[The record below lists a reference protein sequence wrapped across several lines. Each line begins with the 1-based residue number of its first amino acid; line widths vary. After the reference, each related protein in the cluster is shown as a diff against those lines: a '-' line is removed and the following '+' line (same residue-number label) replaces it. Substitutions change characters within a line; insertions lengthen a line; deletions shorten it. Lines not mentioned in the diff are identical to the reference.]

1 MKALI
6 DTCVIVDILQKR
18 DPFMQQRWK
27 SFSQYQ
33 TKNVPGF
40 SLPNPLRIF
49 TISCD
54 GVYTMNRKFVSWS
67 AFFYSFEVVDTF
79 SIDCELALSS
89 TIKDYEDAIMV
100 ETGSRVGAEC
110 VVTRN
115 LKDYKLSALPV
126 LSPDQFLEQMRKA
139 EESDSFNLC
148 FPEFEIPEASRLRD
162 FKLISN
168 SRTV

>member
-18 DPFMQQRWK
+18 DPFYAAAMEILLAVSNKKCTGILTAK
-27 SFSQYQ
+27 SITDIYYI
-33 TKNVPGF
+33 
-40 SLPNPLRIF
+40 LRRSIHNGQEVRKLVRVLF
-49 TISCD
+49 TL
-54 GVYTMNRKFVSWS
+54 
-67 AFFYSFEVVDTF
+67 FEVVDTF

-139 EESDSFNLC
+139 EESDSF
-148 FPEFEIPEASRLRD
+148 
-162 FKLISN
+162 
-168 SRTV
+168 